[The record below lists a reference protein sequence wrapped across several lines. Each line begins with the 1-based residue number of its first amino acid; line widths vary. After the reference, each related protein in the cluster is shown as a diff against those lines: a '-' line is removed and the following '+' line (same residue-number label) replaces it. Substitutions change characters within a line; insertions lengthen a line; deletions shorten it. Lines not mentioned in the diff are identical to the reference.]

1 MNVDRIVRF
10 FETLEP
16 ASVAAMATI
25 YVEDAYFKDPFNEV
39 RRVEDIQAIFRRMF
53 EALEGPRFVVTNR
66 ICEGDQAMLEWDF
79 HFRIRSFRPSHAW
92 CIHGVSHLRL
102 SADGRVC
109 HHRDFWD
116 TGEELYARLPGIG
129 AVVRFLRRRMA

>member
-1 MNVDRIVRF
+1 
-10 FETLEP
+10 
-16 ASVAAMATI
+16 MATI
-25 YVEDAYFKDPFNEV
+25 YTEDAYFKDPFNEV
-39 RRVEDIQAIFRRMF
+39 RRVEDIQAIFTRMF
-53 EALEGPRFVVTNR
+53 EALEGPRFVVINR

>member
-1 MNVDRIVRF
+1 MSVDRIVSF

-16 ASVAAMATI
+16 SSVAAMASI
-25 YVEDAYFKDPFNEV
+25 YAEEAYFKDPFNEV
-39 RRVEDIQAIFRRMF
+39 RRVQDIQAIFARMF
-53 EALEGPRFVVTNR
+53 EALEEPRFVVVNR

-79 HFRIRSFRPSHAW
+79 HFRIRSFRPSRAW

-102 SADGRVC
+102 SADGRVSY
-109 HHRDFWD
+109 HRDFWD
-116 TGEELYARLPGIG
+116 TGEELYAHLPGLG

>member
-1 MNVDRIVRF
+1 MSVDRIVGF

-25 YVEDAYFKDPFNEV
+25 YTGDAYFKDPFNEV
-39 RRVEDIQAIFRRMF
+39 RRLEDIQAIFTRMF
-53 EALEGPRFVVTNR
+53 EALEDPRFVVTNR
-66 ICEGDQAMLEWDF
+66 IREGDQAMLEWDF
-79 HFRIRSFRPSHAW
+79 HFRMRSFRPSRAW

-109 HHRDFWD
+109 YHCDFWD
-116 TGEELYARLPGIG
+116 TGEQLYARLPGIG

>member
-1 MNVDRIVRF
+1 MSVDRVVIF

-16 ASVAAMATI
+16 ASVARMATI
-25 YVEDAYFKDPFNEV
+25 YAEDAYFKDPFNEV
-39 RRVEDIQAIFRRMF
+39 RRVGDIQAIFTRMF

-66 ICEGDQAMLEWDF
+66 ICDGDQAMLEWDF

-92 CIHGVSHLRL
+92 RIHGVSHLRL
-102 SADGRVC
+102 ASDGRVC
-109 HHRDFWD
+109 YHRDFWD

>member
-1 MNVDRIVRF
+1 MSVDRIVSF

-16 ASVAAMATI
+16 SSVAAMASI
-25 YVEDAYFKDPFNEV
+25 YAEEAYFKDPFNEV
-39 RRVEDIQAIFRRMF
+39 RRVQDIQAIFARMF
-53 EALEGPRFVVTNR
+53 EALEGPRFVVVNR

-79 HFRIRSFRPSHAW
+79 HFRIRSFRPSRAW

-102 SADGRVC
+102 AADGRVSY
-109 HHRDFWD
+109 HRDFWD
-116 TGEELYARLPGIG
+116 TGEELYAHLPGLG